1 MKIVIL
7 LKQLHIPYKFFL
19 NEEKINLEINSKIRK
34 QIKFKNENDELLN
47 ILKKILNEVVPKY
60 YLEHFNFFF
69 QNSNNSI
76 LPRSKKIIFTANA
89 IFKDTIFKIWTA
101 NQINEGS
108 KLICRQHGGDYG
120 IKKTFNSCGP

>member
-108 KLICRQHGGDYG
+108 KLICRQHGGDYV
-120 IKKTFNSCGP
+120 